1 MSEKPFIIMCAPNGA
16 RRLKKDHPEIPITP
30 DEMADC
36 AELILKSGAS
46 MLHLHVR
53 DDDGNHSL
61 NPDRYRASIKAVR
74 DRVGKNMIIQ
84 ATTEAV
90 GVYNRQQ
97 QMEIV
102 RDLRPE
108 AVSLALRELCP
119 SEEDLNEFSA
129 FNEWLMKE
137 HIFPQYILYN
147 ENDYLRF
154 MDYLKRGVFH
164 HDAPF
169 ILFVM
174 GSYAGPTPETA
185 KTFDCAAEHNGYWAS
200 CGFADNEK
208 ECISHSLENNGHI
221 RIGFENNIWREDG
234 TLLENN
240 GEMIKYAATKSLRPI
255 ATADNIRNMFNLR
268 G

>member
-1 MSEKPFIIMCAPNGA
+1 MNDHPFIIMCAPNGA
-16 RRLKKDHPEIPITP
+16 RRVKKDHPEIPITP
-30 DEMADC
+30 SEMADC
-36 AELILKSGAS
+36 AELILENGAS
-46 MLHLHVR
+46 ILHLHVR
-53 DDDGNHSL
+53 DDNGGHSL
-61 NPDRYRASIKAVR
+61 DPDRYRASIKTVR
-74 DRVGKNMIIQ
+74 ERVGKNMIIQ

-90 GVYNRQQ
+90 GIYNREQ

-102 RDLRPE
+102 HDLKPE

-119 SEEDLNEFSA
+119 TDQEMSEFAA
-129 FNEWLMKE
+129 FNEWLIKE

-147 ENDYLRF
+147 EADYKRF
-154 MDYLKRGVFH
+154 MSYQKQGVFH
-164 HDAPF
+164 QDNPF

-185 KTFDCAAEHNGYWAS
+185 KTFECATSHNGPWAS

-208 ECISHSLENNGHI
+208 ECIEHSINNGGHI

-240 GEMIKYAATKSLRPI
+240 GEMIKYAADRSTRSI
-255 ATADNIRNMFNLR
+255 ASADDVRNIFNLR
-268 G
+268 D